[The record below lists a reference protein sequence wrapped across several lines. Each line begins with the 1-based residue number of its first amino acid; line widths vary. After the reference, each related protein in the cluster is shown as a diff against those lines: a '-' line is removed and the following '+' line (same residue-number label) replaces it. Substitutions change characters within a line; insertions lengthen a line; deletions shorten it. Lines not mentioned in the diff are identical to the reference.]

1 MVDRVM
7 STKTLPE
14 FLFRLIPT
22 EMVQV
27 RELDGEIRLTPV
39 KESTDCI
46 AMLRG
51 SLADYPELSVDKFLE
66 RKRLDK
72 VM

>member
-22 EMVQV
+22 ERVQV
-27 RELDGEIRLTPV
+27 RELEGEIRLTPV
-39 KESTDCI
+39 DDSTDYI

-51 SLADYPELSVDKFLE
+51 SRANYPELSLDNFLA
-66 RKRLDK
+66 RKRADN
-72 VM
+72 